1 MTFYG
6 ASPLKAIGPA
16 HGCRQSKSITREGP
30 PHFAHQDGLSV
41 AMQAETTT
49 IQSLANGAA
58 SSPLLPPT
66 PIPGLVW
73 AFHIHPDGSPEV
85 LVVDNPIALAHEGL
99 LWLHFNL
106 ADARALQWLG
116 AASLHIA
123 PQARGLLL
131 SKDNYQ
137 QMHTAED
144 SVYGVISDLVRD
156 VAETTEEIGYLRFV
170 MTERILLS
178 GRHRALAATDATRRA
193 LEGGHRI
200 ESVAALL
207 ETIVENVADAMDRLS
222 DRIAQSL
229 DEIEEQV
236 LSDGVTDLR
245 QKLGRLR
252 RSCVGL
258 HRQLSG
264 LRLVFHRLEQ
274 KGHAGL
280 KPALQLRAGKL
291 AQRLDDLDHA
301 AVEMRERSRL
311 LQEELHLKIEEQGNQ
326 SLRALSVLTAILMPA
341 TLVTGI
347 FGMNTKGL
355 PFSELDTASLWAF
368 LLMALSSCAAYF
380 LMKRI
385 GVIK

>member
-1 MTFYG
+1 
-6 ASPLKAIGPA
+6 
-16 HGCRQSKSITREGP
+16 
-30 PHFAHQDGLSV
+30 
-41 AMQAETTT
+41 MQAET
-49 IQSLANGAA
+49 SVAHPFAVDNAPRPAA
-58 SSPLLPPT
+58 SSA

-73 AFHIHPDGSPEV
+73 AFRIHSDGSPEP
-85 LVVDNPIALAHEGL
+85 LPPDQPIAFSHDGL
-99 LWLHFNL
+99 LWLHLNL
-106 ADARALQWLG
+106 ADAQALQWLKTG
-116 AASLHIA
+116 IDV
-123 PQARGLLL
+123 PTQARALLL

-137 QMHTAED
+137 QLHATED
-144 SVYGVISDLVRD
+144 CVHGVISDLIRD
-156 VAETTEEIGYLRFV
+156 IAETTEETGYLRFV
-170 MTERILLS
+170 MTERLLLS
-178 GRHRALAATDATRRA
+178 GRHHALAAVDATRRA
-193 LEGGHRI
+193 LEGGRRI

-207 ETIVENVADAMDRLS
+207 ETIVEQVADTMDRVS

-236 LSDGVTDLR
+236 LSDSVVDLR

-252 RSCVGL
+252 RSCVRL

-274 KGHAGL
+274 KGPAGL
-280 KPALQLRAGKL
+280 KPGLQLRAGKL

-301 AVEMRERSRL
+301 VLEMRERSRL

-326 SLRALSVLTAILMPA
+326 SLRVLSVLTAILMPP

-355 PFSELDTASLWAF
+355 PFTDLDTAFLWAA
-368 LLMALSSCAAYF
+368 LLMVLSSCAAYF
-380 LMKRI
+380 IMKRI